1 MPLYQT
7 IEINNRTQILI
18 WKISEDPA
26 AMESAVSLNPNSLS
40 RVANMKSQQH
50 RLGFMSVRRLLQHAG
65 YSDFD
70 LIYDHTG
77 KPHLNDGKHIS
88 ISHSHAFS
96 AIILSDTTAGI
107 DLELKRDKIIRIADK
122 FCDGEFSWLDPANSN
137 DYVAKLTVIWG
148 VKEAIFKIRNEEGIS
163 FKDHIE
169 VLQFDLH
176 SGVCTA
182 KLNFGGSTITFDC
195 SFVNVEDYILVY
207 AFEVTLPIFH

>member
-7 IEINNRTQILI
+7 VEINNRAQILI
-18 WKISEDPA
+18 WKISEDPP

-40 RVANMKSQQH
+40 RIANMKSQQH

-77 KPHLNDGKHIS
+77 KPHLTDGRHIS
-88 ISHSHAFS
+88 ISHSHGFS
-96 AIILSDTTAGI
+96 AIILSDTIAGI

-122 FCDGEFSWLDPANSN
+122 FCDCEFSWLDSSKIE
-137 DYVAKLTVIWG
+137 DYVAKLTIIWG

-169 VLQFDLH
+169 VLQFDLN

-182 KLNFGGSTITFDC
+182 KLNFGGSTITYDC
-195 SFVNVEDYILVY
+195 HFIEVENYILVY
-207 AFEVTLPIFH
+207 AFQD